1 MKIRNAL
8 ISVSDKSGLLDLA
21 RALPGVTLYSTG
33 GTAKHLRDGGLT
45 VVDTAELTGFDQLLG
60 GRVKTLHPHIHAG
73 ILATPDHADEL
84 QARNLP
90 KMDLVVVNFYP
101 FESTLADN
109 ADDESAIIEDIDIG
123 GPTMARAA
131 AKNYRHTAVLVSPL
145 DYPAFIGDIQK
156 NKGEISAE
164 KSRHLAAKAFVAVA
178 HLDAA
183 IANHFSGGGDS
194 LFPSDSFLHVRKQM
208 DLAYGENPHQRAACY
223 LPAGAAGGYGQLQG
237 APLSYN
243 NLMDAQA
250 ASGTAQLFTRPA
262 AAIVKHGNPC
272 GAAIAPTIKEA
283 FVRARRCDA
292 VSAFGGVVALNRTL
306 EEDVA
311 ELLAGIFVEAVIAP
325 QVSSE
330 AKRILA
336 QSPRLRLLVP
346 PDGGGGLG
354 FEVRNAGN
362 LFLAQTPDTVVH
374 GRRQKIVSSKQPTAA
389 QMRDLSFAWR
399 VAARVK
405 SNAIVLAKG
414 GATIGIGA
422 GQMSRLDAARIA
434 VWKANTAKHKTQNAI
449 AASDGFFPFPDAVEE
464 LAKAGISAIIQPKG
478 SKKDADIIAAADKLG
493 IALIHTE
500 NRHFRH

>member
-8 ISVSDKSGLLDLA
+8 ISVSDKTGLADLA
-21 RALPGVTLYSTG
+21 KALSGANLYSTG
-33 GTAKHLRDGGLT
+33 GTAKFLRDSGARVT
-45 VVDTAELTGFDQLLG
+45 DTAELTGFDDMLG

-73 ILATPDHADEL
+73 ILATAEHGEEL
-84 QARNLP
+84 KKRGVP
-90 KMDLVVVNFYP
+90 KIDLVVVNFYP
-101 FESTLADN
+101 FEKTIAESA
-109 ADDESAIIEDIDIG
+109 DESAIIENIDIG
-123 GPTMARAA
+123 GPAMARAA
-131 AKNYRHTAVLVSPL
+131 AKNHSDTAVLVSPQ
-145 DYPAFIGDIQK
+145 DYPSFIGDLQK
-156 NKGEISAE
+156 HKGNIPAQTA
-164 KSRHLAAKAFVAVA
+164 RRLAAKAFVAVA

-183 IANHFSGGGDS
+183 IANYFSGGGDS

-237 APLSYN
+237 PPLSYN
-243 NLMDAQA
+243 NLLDAQA
-250 ASGTAQLFTRPA
+250 ASGTAQLFSRPA

-272 GAAIAPTIKEA
+272 GAAVAETIKDA
-283 FVRARRCDA
+283 FVRARQCDGI
-292 VSAFGGVVALNRTL
+292 SAFGGVVAINQTL

-311 ELLAGIFVEAVIAP
+311 EVFAGMFLEAVIAP

-336 QSPRLRLLVP
+336 QSPRLRLLLP
-346 PDGGGGLG
+346 PDGRGGLG

-362 LFLAQTPDTVVH
+362 LFLAQTPDAVVH
-374 GRRQKIVSSKQPTAA
+374 GRRQKIVSNKHPSES

-405 SNAIVLAKG
+405 SNAIVLAKD

-422 GQMSRLDAARIA
+422 GQMSRLDSARIA
-434 VWKANTAKHKTQNAI
+434 IWKAGLAKHKTQDAV

-464 LAKAGISAIIQPKG
+464 LAKAGITAIIQPHG
-478 SKKDADIIAAADKLG
+478 SKKDADIIKAADKLG
-493 IALIHTE
+493 IALVFAE